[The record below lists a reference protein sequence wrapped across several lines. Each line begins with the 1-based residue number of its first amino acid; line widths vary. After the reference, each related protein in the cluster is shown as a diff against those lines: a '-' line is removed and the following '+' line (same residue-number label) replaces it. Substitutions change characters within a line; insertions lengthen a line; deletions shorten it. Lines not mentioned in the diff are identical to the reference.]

1 MLMSAA
7 DAELGALVVAGVD
20 PGDLMSPQSALE
32 GLEQVGFVISIEQ
45 RASSVTERA
54 DVVLPVSLIE
64 ERAGSFLTW
73 EGRERPFGVVIK
85 KDNVMTDLRVLAALS
100 DLLGQDLGIRN
111 ADEASAELAEL
122 GPWDGH
128 VAPAPNIEPGR
139 ASVPGTTTVVLATWR
154 LAIDAS
160 RSVDNEPELLA
171 TARRPVARLSTA
183 TAAAAGIGD
192 RVWIENDHGSL
203 QLPVELVPEMADGV
217 VWMPTLA
224 PGLGVADRLAA
235 AAGDVVRI
243 SAPTDAVTGDDAA
256 SDSED
261 VASDSENEQGA

>member
-1 MLMSAA
+1 M
-7 DAELGALVVAGVD
+7 
-20 PGDLMSPQSALE
+20 
-32 GLEQVGFVISIEQ
+32 
-45 RASSVTERA
+45 
-54 DVVLPVSLIE
+54 
-64 ERAGSFLTW
+64 
-73 EGRERPFGVVIK
+73 VIK
-85 KDNVMTDLRVLAALS
+85 KANVMTDLRVLAALS
-100 DLLGQDLGIRN
+100 DLLGQDLGIRD
-111 ADEASAELAEL
+111 ADAGQRRAGRAGSVGRSRRAA
-122 GPWDGH
+122 
-128 VAPAPNIEPGR
+128 APNIEPGR

-160 RSVDNEPELLA
+160 RSVDNEPDLLA

-192 RVWIENDHGSL
+192 RIWIENDHGSL